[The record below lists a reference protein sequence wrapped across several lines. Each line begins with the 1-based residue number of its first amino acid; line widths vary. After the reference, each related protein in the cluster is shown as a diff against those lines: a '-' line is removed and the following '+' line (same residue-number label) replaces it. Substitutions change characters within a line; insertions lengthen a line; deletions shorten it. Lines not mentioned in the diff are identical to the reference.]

1 MWQGEL
7 SSHEANLTKSW
18 LTQGAPRQPV
28 PVKGVCIG
36 QKWPDPTQYLHRT
49 RSLGVA

>member
-18 LTQGAPRQPV
+18 LTEGAPRQPV
-28 PVKGVCIG
+28 PVKGV
-36 QKWPDPTQYLHRT
+36 LHWAEIARPHT
-49 RSLGVA
+49 VPP